1 LSYIQEKD
9 YLTIFY
15 PSQEEFTIRIS
26 YKGKNNKFYSNAKQT
41 LLPGWFA
48 WYPMAGSHAVFLT
61 YKDYGLMYGYNPYNR
76 IDTAEVTIT
85 SDIPLVSNLTQ
96 LDSNTYSGYTDG
108 ITILSGNFAETGNT
122 VVPYCL
128 PLLLEKTKTTEIFAK
143 ELQEQYHSV
152 LKTLKTVYGVDTSVL
167 ENKKILIASSD
178 LSKNMTNNDIAIFND
193 YILTTPYGI
202 TEDNIMKYLILQ
214 DRKLTE
220 ERTNSFEMQ
229 QLLFSMNF
237 SGDAQMDYDSIN
249 ELLCEQKNEPLYT
262 FIQEQ
267 EPHEFVKKIVSFM
280 LGTSQYNFTD
290 FQKET
295 DAK

>member
-1 LSYIQEKD
+1 
-9 YLTIFY
+9 
-15 PSQEEFTIRIS
+15 
-26 YKGKNNKFYSNAKQT
+26 
-41 LLPGWFA
+41 
-48 WYPMAGSHAVFLT
+48 
-61 YKDYGLMYGYNPYNR
+61 
-76 IDTAEVTIT
+76 
-85 SDIPLVSNLTQ
+85 
-96 LDSNTYSGYTDG
+96 
-108 ITILSGNFAETGNT
+108 
-122 VVPYCL
+122 
-128 PLLLEKTKTTEIFAK
+128 
-143 ELQEQYHSV
+143 
-152 LKTLKTVYGVDTSVL
+152 
-167 ENKKILIASSD
+167 
-178 LSKNMTNNDIAIFND
+178 MTNNDIAIFND